1 MFDLSGRVAVV
12 TGASAGLGRG
22 EALALAR
29 QGADVAILARR
40 EDKLEEV
47 AQEIRFLGRDCLP
60 VKCDVTSAEQLDA
73 AVEAVLAHFG
83 KADILVN
90 NCGGGP
96 SAPLEE
102 ISDET
107 FMLHVNLE
115 LMATFRLT
123 RAFGRGMLERGY
135 GRVINIGS
143 ILGLGGIGR
152 PGEAKCIAYESCK
165 GAVLNFTRGAAVE
178 WANRGVTVNSICPG
192 FFESQA
198 VSGKHL
204 DALLP
209 MIERKTPMGRPG
221 KGCRSAQ
228 EGGELDSAI
237 IFLAAEESSYVT
249 GANISVDGGW
259 SCY

>member
-47 AQEIRFLGRDCLP
+47 AQEIRSLGRDCLP

-135 GRVINIGS
+135 GRGAARVQCS
-143 ILGLGGIGR
+143 TSR
-152 PGEAKCIAYESCK
+152 
-165 GAVLNFTRGAAVE
+165 AVLQWNGQTEA
-178 WANRGVTVNSICPG
+178 
-192 FFESQA
+192 
-198 VSGKHL
+198 
-204 DALLP
+204 
-209 MIERKTPMGRPG
+209 
-221 KGCRSAQ
+221 
-228 EGGELDSAI
+228 
-237 IFLAAEESSYVT
+237 
-249 GANISVDGGW
+249 
-259 SCY
+259 

>member
-1 MFDLSGRVAVV
+1 MPVRVQMLLSSPVV
-12 TGASAGLGRG
+12 RTSLRK
-22 EALALAR
+22 LL
-29 QGADVAILARR
+29 RR
-40 EDKLEEV
+40 SVLSV
-47 AQEIRFLGRDCLP
+47 RDCLP

-143 ILGLGGIGR
+143 ILG
-152 PGEAKCIAYESCK
+152 S
-165 GAVLNFTRGAAVE
+165 AA
-178 WANRGVTVNSICPG
+178 
-192 FFESQA
+192 
-198 VSGKHL
+198 
-204 DALLP
+204 
-209 MIERKTPMGRPG
+209 
-221 KGCRSAQ
+221 
-228 EGGELDSAI
+228 
-237 IFLAAEESSYVT
+237 
-249 GANISVDGGW
+249 
-259 SCY
+259 

>member
-1 MFDLSGRVAVV
+1 M
-12 TGASAGLGRG
+12 
-22 EALALAR
+22 
-29 QGADVAILARR
+29 
-40 EDKLEEV
+40 
-47 AQEIRFLGRDCLP
+47 
-60 VKCDVTSAEQLDA
+60 
-73 AVEAVLAHFG
+73 
-83 KADILVN
+83 
-90 NCGGGP
+90 
-96 SAPLEE
+96 
-102 ISDET
+102 
-107 FMLHVNLE
+107 
-115 LMATFRLT
+115 
-123 RAFGRGMLERGY
+123 
-135 GRVINIGS
+135 
-143 ILGLGGIGR
+143 
-152 PGEAKCIAYESCK
+152 
-165 GAVLNFTRGAAVE
+165 LNFTRGAAVE